1 MAVVKIGSARSD
13 ERGKI
18 TGGKAGDQKGG
29 KEVSTQN
36 WYKHSKGWRVFRAKD
51 PAKRKRI
58 AQSMDAACDN
68 NKIGYDQWQRNT
80 LYHRAEPYDFDV
92 SKVVS
97 ACETDCSALVRVC
110 CAFAGITLPDF
121 NTATEANVLL
131 ASGAFTE
138 LKGEKYTNSADYL
151 MAGDILVTKTKGHTV
166 VVLTNGS
173 KAGETPEPD
182 KEYQLGDRILK
193 NGMKGEDVK
202 ELQSLLIQLAEQT
215 GDDDYLVGSWGA
227 DGDFG
232 DATEMAVRYMQKQ
245 AKITVDGHAG
255 PNTIK
260 ALNMALESF
269 AEDSESGGM
278 VEIVNG
284 NCYVRAEPNTSG
296 VILGTARKGTKLEY
310 RGERS
315 GTGWHAVKFEGK
327 DGWVSGKYSRLVEG
341 G

>member
-1 MAVVKIGSARSD
+1 MAVKIGSARSD

-18 TGGKAGDQKGG
+18 TGGKAGDQKSG

-51 PAKRKRI
+51 PDKRKRI

-68 NKIGYDQWQRNT
+68 DNIGYDQWQRNT
-80 LYHRAEPYDFDV
+80 LYHRAQPYDFDV

-97 ACETDCSALVRVC
+97 ACETDCGALTRVC
-110 CAFAGITLPDF
+110 CAFAGIMLPDF
-121 NTATEANVLL
+121 NTATEANALL
-131 ASGAFTE
+131 ASGEFTE
-138 LKGEKYTNSADYL
+138 LKGAKYTESADYL
-151 MAGDILVTKTKGHTV
+151 MAGDILVTKIKGHTV
-166 VVLTNGS
+166 IVLTNGS
-173 KAGETPEPD
+173 KAGVTPEPD
-182 KEYQLGDRILK
+182 KEYQLGNRILK
-193 NGMKGEDVK
+193 NGMEGADVK
-202 ELQSLLIQLAEQT
+202 ELQSLLIQLADQT
-215 GDDDYLVGSWGA
+215 GDDDYLVGRWGA

-232 DATEMAVRYMQKQ
+232 DATEMAVRHLQKN
-245 AKITVDGHAG
+245 ALIAVDGHAG

-269 AEDSESGGM
+269 SEESGTGNM

-284 NCYVRAEPNTSG
+284 NCYVRTEPNTSG
-296 VILGTARKGTKLEY
+296 DIVGTARKGAKLEY
-310 RGERS
+310 RGEKS
-315 GTGWHAVKFEGK
+315 ESGWHAVKFESR

>member
-1 MAVVKIGSARSD
+1 MAVKIGSARSD

-18 TGGKAGDQKGG
+18 TGGKAGDQKSG

-36 WYKHSKGWRVFRAKD
+36 YYVHSKGWRVFRAKD

-68 NKIGYDQWQRNT
+68 DNIGYNQYQRNT
-80 LYHRAEPYDFDV
+80 LYHRAEPYGFDV

-110 CAFAGITLPDF
+110 CAFAGIMLGDF
-121 NTATEANVLL
+121 NTSSEANVLL
-131 ASGAFTE
+131 ASGEFSE
-138 LKGEKYTNSADYL
+138 LKGEKYTKSSDYL
-151 MAGDILVTKTKGHTV
+151 LTGDILVTKSKGHTV
-166 VVLTNGS
+166 ILLTDGS
-173 KAGETPEPD
+173 KAGSAPVID
-182 KEYQLGDRILK
+182 KAYQLGGRILK
-193 NGMKGEDVK
+193 NGMEGEDVK

-232 DATEMAVRYMQKQ
+232 DATEMAVRYLQKQ
-245 AKITVDGHAG
+245 AKITVDGHVG

-260 ALNMALESF
+260 ALNVALESF

-296 VILGTARKGTKLEY
+296 VILGTARRGAKLEY
-310 RGERS
+310 RGEKS
-315 GTGWHAVKFEGK
+315 ETGWHAVKFEGK
-327 DGWVSGKYSRLVEG
+327 DGWVSGKYSRLVEEA
-341 G
+341 